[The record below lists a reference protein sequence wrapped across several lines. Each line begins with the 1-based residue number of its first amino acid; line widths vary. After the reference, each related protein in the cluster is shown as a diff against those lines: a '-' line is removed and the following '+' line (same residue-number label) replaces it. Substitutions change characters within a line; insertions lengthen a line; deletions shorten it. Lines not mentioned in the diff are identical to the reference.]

1 MDSLQ
6 CVRHRAGLLITADGK
21 LRGRCRLAFFCGE
34 MARGLGAVVAALY
47 VLPSVI
53 SFTRNVIQRIKR
65 NEIGERIG
73 ASGEAYDS
81 SLYSF
86 AATSTILIVAVGFL
100 ATVGYSW
107 RYYRVQPEA

>member
-1 MDSLQ
+1 
-6 CVRHRAGLLITADGK
+6 
-21 LRGRCRLAFFCGE
+21 
-34 MARGLGAVVAALY
+34 MARVLGTLS
-47 VLPSVI
+47 VLASVNF
-53 SFTRNVIQRIKR
+53 FTPNVIQGIQR
-65 NEIGERIG
+65 NGIGERIG

-107 RYYRVQPEA
+107 RYYRVQPGA